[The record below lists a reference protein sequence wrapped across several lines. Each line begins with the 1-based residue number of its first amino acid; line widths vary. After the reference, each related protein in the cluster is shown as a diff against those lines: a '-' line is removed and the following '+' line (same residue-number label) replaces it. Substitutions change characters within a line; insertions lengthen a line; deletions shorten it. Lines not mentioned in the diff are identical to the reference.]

1 LSYAGVATQIT
12 ELYEAV
18 QKLDEQVEAFAEGFD
33 KSEALKSVNAVS
45 TYLKE

>member
-1 LSYAGVATQIT
+1 VSFEAVATQLT

-18 QKLDEQVEAFAEGFD
+18 QKLLEQVVASADSDD